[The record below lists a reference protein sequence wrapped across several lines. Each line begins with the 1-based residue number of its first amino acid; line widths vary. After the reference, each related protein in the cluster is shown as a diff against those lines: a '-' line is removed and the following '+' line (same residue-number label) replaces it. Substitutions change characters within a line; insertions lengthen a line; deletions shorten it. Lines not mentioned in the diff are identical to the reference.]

1 MGWFP
6 PARISEEEVSNID
19 TRTKIFPLI
28 GSFRIELPSTLEG
41 KSTPDPTPV
50 NQSFQPN
57 KKDFYF
63 YAPLPLPWGTT

>member
-1 MGWFP
+1 MDWFP
-6 PARISEEEVSNID
+6 PARASEEEVYNID

-50 NQSFQPN
+50 NQSF
-57 KKDFYF
+57 
-63 YAPLPLPWGTT
+63 